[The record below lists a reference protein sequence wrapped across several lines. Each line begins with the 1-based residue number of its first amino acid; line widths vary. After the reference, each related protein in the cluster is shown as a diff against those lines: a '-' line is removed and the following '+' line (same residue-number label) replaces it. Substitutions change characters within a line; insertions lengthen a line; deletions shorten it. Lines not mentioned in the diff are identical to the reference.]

1 MGHQSLPGA
10 VHVHLVLGS
19 SIDLLDVAV
28 DAHLVQHVGDSGEH
42 IGDGADG
49 DDVSSEAVSIASL
62 SHQLLGTVGIIL
74 EVVDVVVVGHST
86 GNSPLVGHLSSAHQ
100 EGGVDSIYIDGVAH
114 GTADTGIGPG
124 AVHGAVGDQTQS
136 ANTHAILIALG
147 NVDAVSIQILLDQ
160 RSHI

>member
-1 MGHQSLPGA
+1 MLDALGVVSAVVIQMTAHVQAQIGRNGRPMGHQAFPGA
-10 VHVHLVLGS
+10 IHVQLVLGS
-19 SIDLLDVAV
+19 TIDLLDVAV

-86 GNSPLVGHLSSAHQ
+86 GTAHWS
-100 EGGVDSIYIDGVAH
+100 VI
-114 GTADTGIGPG
+114 
-124 AVHGAVGDQTQS
+124 
-136 ANTHAILIALG
+136 
-147 NVDAVSIQILLDQ
+147 
-160 RSHI
+160 